1 MRERHRQRLGCGCH
15 QARQDRFVEPS
26 LLVLLWEK
34 PRHGYDLLN
43 ALPNFGFLSGAADPA
58 AVYRTLRHMED
69 YGLVKSEWDTS
80 GSGPAKRLYTI
91 TVDGKKHLNTW
102 VDVLRRR
109 RDALSAFFNK
119 FNKVSDNDSF

>member
-1 MRERHRQRLGCGCH
+1 M
-15 QARQDRFVEPS
+15 EPS
-26 LLVLLWEK
+26 LLLLLWNN

-43 ALPNFGFLSGAADPA
+43 ALPNFGFLRGAADPA

-91 TVDGKKHLNTW
+91 TDDGKNYLNTW
-102 VDVLRRR
+102 VDVLGQR
-109 RDALSAFFNK
+109 RDALSAFLNK